1 MKDAMGRLASV
12 VEEEKKKVAVVE
24 NKLFVMQRSVY
35 HAQTWSVIAVG
46 CMVTVVVMGRVKE
59 GRRREKEEEMK
70 VLQKQVMLLQ
80 KQVDALKGSG
90 VKQSV
95 VKKESPTLTKY
106 SPTLTKKESKKKKV

>member
-12 VEEEKKKVAVVE
+12 VEEEKKKVAAVE

-80 KQVDALKGSG
+80 KQVDALKGVG

-95 VKKESPTLTKY
+95 AKK
-106 SPTLTKKESKKKKV
+106 

>member
-12 VEEEKKKVAVVE
+12 VEEEEKKMAAVE

-95 VKKESPTLTKY
+95 AKKESPTLTKN

>member
-1 MKDAMGRLASV
+1 MKDAMGRLTSV
-12 VEEEKKKVAVVE
+12 VEEEKKKVAAVA

-46 CMVTVVVMGRVKE
+46 CMVVVVVMGRVKE
-59 GRRREKEEEMK
+59 GSRREEEEEMK
-70 VLQKQVMLLQ
+70 VLQKQVLLLQ

-95 VKKESPTLTKY
+95 AKE

>member
-12 VEEEKKKVAVVE
+12 VEEEKKKMAAVE

-46 CMVTVVVMGRVKE
+46 CMVTVVVRGRVKE
-59 GRRREKEEEMK
+59 GRRREKEADRK
-70 VLQKQVMLLQ
+70 VLQKQG
-80 KQVDALKGSG
+80 DALKGSG

-95 VKKESPTLTKY
+95 AKKESPTLTKY